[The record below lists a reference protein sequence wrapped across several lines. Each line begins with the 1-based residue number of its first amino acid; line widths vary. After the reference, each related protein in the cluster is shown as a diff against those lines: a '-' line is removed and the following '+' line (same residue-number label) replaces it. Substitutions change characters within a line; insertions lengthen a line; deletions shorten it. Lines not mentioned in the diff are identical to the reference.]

1 MKGWKIVIAMA
12 FFLGLAFVIAW
23 GGFGITD
30 ASTLFLVK
38 LTARTSCL
46 AFLLAFI
53 ASPLRRLWQS
63 PLSLWLLQNRRF
75 LGLSMALSHTYHAI
89 SFITL
94 DVYVRGLAQPDAS
107 PHATVA
113 YVLLFAMTLTSF
125 PLTSKAIG
133 SRAWRTLHTAGMY
146 YSWVIFAGG
155 FVGALEKVW
164 GNFAGVVLY
173 LFFLV
178 LMALALLIR
187 WFGRR
192 KSRVQ
197 EATN

>member
-1 MKGWKIVIAMA
+1 MKGWKIVISMA
-12 FFLGLAFVIAW
+12 VFLGVAFAIAW
-23 GGFGITD
+23 GDFGITD

-75 LGLSMALSHTYHAI
+75 LGLTMAVSHTYHAV

-107 PHATVA
+107 PFSTVA

-133 SRAWRTLHTAGMY
+133 SRAWRILHTAGMY
-146 YSWVIFAGG
+146 YSWVIFAAG
-155 FVGALEKVW
+155 FVLGLEKVW
-164 GNFAGVVLY
+164 GNFIGMIIYIFMLG
-173 LFFLV
+173 
-178 LMALALLIR
+178 LMAMALLTR
-187 WFGRR
+187 WLGRR

-197 EATN
+197 ATTN

>member
-1 MKGWKIVIAMA
+1 MKGWKIVISMA
-12 FFLGLAFVIAW
+12 VFLGVAFATAW

-75 LGLSMALSHTYHAI
+75 LGLTMAVSHTYHAV

-107 PHATVA
+107 PFATVA

-133 SRAWRTLHTAGMY
+133 SRAWRTLHTTGMY
-146 YSWVIFAGG
+146 YSWVIFAAG
-155 FVGALEKVW
+155 FEAGLEKVW
-164 GNFAGVVLY
+164 GNLSGMIIYMFMLS
-173 LFFLV
+173 
-178 LMALALLIR
+178 LMAMALLTR
-187 WFGRR
+187 WLGRR

-197 EATN
+197 ATTN

>member
-1 MKGWKIVIAMA
+1 MKGWKIVIAMTI
-12 FFLGLAFVIAW
+12 FLGLAFAIAW

-38 LTARTSCL
+38 LTARTSAL

-63 PLSLWLLQNRRF
+63 PLSLWLLHNRRF
-75 LGLSMALSHTYHAI
+75 LGLTMAVSHTYHAV
-89 SFITL
+89 SFVTL
-94 DVYVRGLAQPDAS
+94 DVYVRHLAQPDAS
-107 PHATVA
+107 PFATVA

-146 YSWVIFAGG
+146 YSWVIFAAG
-155 FVGALEKVW
+155 FVTGLEKAW
-164 GNFAGVVLY
+164 GNPNGMIVYIFMLG
-173 LFFLV
+173 
-178 LMALALLIR
+178 LMAMALFTR
-187 WFGRR
+187 WLGRR

-197 EATN
+197 TTTN

>member
-1 MKGWKIVIAMA
+1 MKGWNIVIAMTI
-12 FFLGLAFVIAW
+12 FLGLAFAIGW

-63 PLSLWLLQNRRF
+63 SLSLWLAQNRRF
-75 LGLSMALSHTYHAI
+75 LGLTMAVSHTYHAV

-94 DVYVRGLAQPDAS
+94 DVYIRGLAQPDAS
-107 PHATVA
+107 PFATVA

-133 SRAWRTLHTAGMY
+133 SRAWRALHTAGMY

-155 FVGALEKVW
+155 FATGLEKAW
-164 GNFAGVVLY
+164 GNPGGVILY
-173 LFFLV
+173 LFFLA
-178 LMALALLIR
+178 LMTMALLLR
-187 WFGRR
+187 YLGRR

-197 EATN
+197 VTIN

>member
-1 MKGWKIVIAMA
+1 MKGWKIVISMA
-12 FFLGLAFVIAW
+12 VFLGLAFAIAW

-75 LGLSMALSHTYHAI
+75 LGLTMAVSHTYHAV
-89 SFITL
+89 SFIAL
-94 DVYVRGLAQPDAS
+94 DVHVRGLAQPDAS
-107 PHATVA
+107 PFSTVA

-146 YSWVIFAGG
+146 YSWVIFAAG
-155 FVGALEKVW
+155 FLLGLEKAW
-164 GNFAGVVLY
+164 GNFIGTIIYIFMLG
-173 LFFLV
+173 
-178 LMALALLIR
+178 LMAIALLTR
-187 WFGRR
+187 WLGRR

-197 EATN
+197 ATTN

>member
-1 MKGWKIVIAMA
+1 MKEWKIVIAMA
-12 FFLGLAFVIAW
+12 IFLGLAFAIAW

-46 AFLLAFI
+46 TFLLAFI

-75 LGLSMALSHTYHAI
+75 LGLTMAVSHTYHAV

-107 PHATVA
+107 PLATGA
-113 YVLLFAMTLTSF
+113 YILLFAMTLTSF

-133 SRAWRTLHTAGMY
+133 SRAWRALHTGGMY
-146 YSWVIFAGG
+146 YSWVIFAAG
-155 FVGALEKVW
+155 FESGLEKVW
-164 GNFAGVVLY
+164 GNLSGMIIYIFMLSLMV
-173 LFFLV
+173 
-178 LMALALLIR
+178 MALLTR
-187 WFGRR
+187 WLGRR

-197 EATN
+197 ATTN

>member
-1 MKGWKIVIAMA
+1 MKGWKIVISMA
-12 FFLGLAFVIAW
+12 VFLGLAFAIAW

-75 LGLSMALSHTYHAI
+75 LGLTMAVSHTYHAV
-89 SFITL
+89 SFIAL

-107 PHATVA
+107 PFSTVA

-133 SRAWRTLHTAGMY
+133 SRAWRILHTAGMY
-146 YSWVIFAGG
+146 YSWVIFAAG
-155 FVGALEKVW
+155 FVLGLEKVW
-164 GNFAGVVLY
+164 GNFIGMIIYIFMLG
-173 LFFLV
+173 
-178 LMALALLIR
+178 LMAMALLTR
-187 WFGRR
+187 WLGRR

-197 EATN
+197 ATTN

>member
-1 MKGWKIVIAMA
+1 MKGWKIVISMA
-12 FFLGLAFVIAW
+12 VFLGVAFAIAW

-75 LGLSMALSHTYHAI
+75 LGLTMAVSHTYHAV

-107 PHATVA
+107 PFATVA

-133 SRAWRTLHTAGMY
+133 SRAWRTLHTTGIY
-146 YSWVIFAGG
+146 YSWVIFAAG
-155 FVGALEKVW
+155 FVLGLEKAW
-164 GNFAGVVLY
+164 GNFIGMIIYIFMLG
-173 LFFLV
+173 
-178 LMALALLIR
+178 LMAMALLTR
-187 WFGRR
+187 WLGRR

-197 EATN
+197 STTN